1 MKHGEVRDRLLA
13 VKGVKSVHNLHIW
26 TLTMNQTVLSAHVA
40 IGECSWTRLS
50 VIYCYVAT
58 PICNDDDGFIVST
71 TLFVLLVMHPRMK
84 HPVEMPLLFPLYV
97 CTACDLT

>member
-50 VIYCYVAT
+50 VIYCYV
-58 PICNDDDGFIVST
+58 ISLIYNDDDDGFIVSIT
-71 TLFVLLVMHPRMK
+71 IYIFVVIYQSMTLS
-84 HPVEMPLLFPLYV
+84 VEIPLPFPLSM
-97 CTACDLT
+97 T